1 MIRLYGC
8 IASPIP
14 CESSYT
20 PSLNSCESSFTL
32 HSVPSALNQCQD
44 DREKSRNWVNLEL
57 LRQNMMIEL
66 DELRVVKGGR
76 TICHVSRLAIASGER
91 VAILGPNGSGK
102 TTLLRVLAGLETDY
116 AGRCTIDALWRD
128 RVYVH
133 QSPYLFR
140 GTVMFNAT
148 YGLRV
153 RGVNR
158 TEGRRRA
165 NELLERLGLSFLAR
179 QRVTNL
185 SGGERRRVALARA
198 LILRPRLLLLDEPLA
213 DLDDDGVAAVSAALE
228 ELPESTVLVASPTIL
243 PSGLT
248 SREFLLQGA

>member
-1 MIRLYGC
+1 
-8 IASPIP
+8 
-14 CESSYT
+14 
-20 PSLNSCESSFTL
+20 
-32 HSVPSALNQCQD
+32 
-44 DREKSRNWVNLEL
+44 
-57 LRQNMMIEL
+57 MMIEL
-66 DELRVVKGGR
+66 DELCVVKGGR
-76 TICHVSRLAIASGER
+76 TICHVSRMAIASGER

-165 NELLERLGLSFLAR
+165 NEWLERLGLGGLAR

-213 DLDDDGVAAVSAALE
+213 DLDNDGAAAISAALE
-228 ELPESTVLVASPTIL
+228 ELPESTVMVASPTSL
-243 PSGLT
+243 PGELT
-248 SREFLLQGA
+248 SREFLLQGG